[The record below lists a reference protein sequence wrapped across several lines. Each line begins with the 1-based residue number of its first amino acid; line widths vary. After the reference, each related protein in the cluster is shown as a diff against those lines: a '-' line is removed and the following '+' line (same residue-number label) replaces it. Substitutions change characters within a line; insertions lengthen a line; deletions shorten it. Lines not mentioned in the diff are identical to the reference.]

1 MPQTLIDGEP
11 TSVSFDGVDRKSGF
25 MTVKNGKVLELK
37 TKVAGLPQ

>member
-11 TSVSFDGVDRKSGF
+11 TSVTFGGADRKSLF
-25 MTVKNGKVLELK
+25 VTVKNGKVLELK